1 MEILQI
7 SEKNIQKC
15 CQREF
20 RGTYMSI
27 IELILIGIGLSMDAF
42 AVSVTNG
49 LCCKNIKAGKTLM
62 TGVCFGGFQG
72 LMPLIGYFLGRGF
85 SKYITAFDH
94 IIALVLLGF
103 IGGQMIWESFKK
115 EDENADSNIL
125 TGKMLFMQGI
135 ATSIDALAVGVSFAA
150 LKDVN
155 IAFAASS
162 ICCITFLFSVVG
174 VFIGKKFGN
183 ILNNK
188 AQLVGG
194 LILVGIGI
202 KIFVEHTFFS

>member
-1 MEILQI
+1 
-7 SEKNIQKC
+7 
-15 CQREF
+15 
-20 RGTYMSI
+20 
-27 IELILIGIGLSMDAF
+27 
-42 AVSVTNG
+42 
-49 LCCKNIKAGKTLM
+49 
-62 TGVCFGGFQG
+62 
-72 LMPLIGYFLGRGF
+72 
-85 SKYITAFDH
+85 YITAFDH

-115 EDENADSNIL
+115 EDENTDSNVL

-155 IAFAASS
+155 IAFAASA
-162 ICCITFLFSVVG
+162 ICCITFVFSIVG
-174 VFIGKKFGN
+174 VLIGKKFGN
-183 ILNNK
+183 MLNNK

-194 LILVGIGI
+194 LILVGIGV